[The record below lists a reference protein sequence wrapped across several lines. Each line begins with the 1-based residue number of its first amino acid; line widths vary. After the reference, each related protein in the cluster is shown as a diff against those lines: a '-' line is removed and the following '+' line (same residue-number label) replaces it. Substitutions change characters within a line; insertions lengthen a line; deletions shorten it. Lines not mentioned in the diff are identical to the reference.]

1 MVPSPDT
8 GLLCPHGWPK
18 IPGCRMRGNSEQQP
32 SECPQNCA
40 GVTVNTHEKQKD
52 GKLTLCRF
60 CIILEEPTVA
70 HRSSALLLLWWLFPA
85 RKGGAH
91 ESCALSSFR
100 VQPGWASVTE
110 EFSSSSRPWCKQSSP
125 RYSPHQPLPPTTGY
139 PQSNV
144 DKSTWHNAWQRG
156 IIPEVHISLFP
167 HLKNLSFHW
176 YHPKPS

>member
-85 RKGGAH
+85 RKGGGEEQLPCGPRILCTEQLSGPARVGLSH
-91 ESCALSSFR
+91 RGVQFQLQAL
-100 VQPGWASVTE
+100 V
-110 EFSSSSRPWCKQSSP
+110 
-125 RYSPHQPLPPTTGY
+125 
-139 PQSNV
+139 
-144 DKSTWHNAWQRG
+144 
-156 IIPEVHISLFP
+156 
-167 HLKNLSFHW
+167 
-176 YHPKPS
+176 